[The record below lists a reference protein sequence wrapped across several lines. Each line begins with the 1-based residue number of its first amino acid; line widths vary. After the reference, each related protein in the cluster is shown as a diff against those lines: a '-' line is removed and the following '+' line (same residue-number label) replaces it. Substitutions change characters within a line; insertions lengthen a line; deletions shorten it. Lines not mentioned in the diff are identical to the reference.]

1 MLSLNKHPQRL
12 HNHTCD
18 QKASLIISMGP
29 LGFRGFRNRGRT
41 ATFIMSIPGY
51 LSWAADALVCVQ
63 SSPARSVA
71 MPCSSL
77 LIVMATLLIG
87 TSTVRD
93 CRHRGDSKSCREYE
107 GDDFHSTHPV
117 IIILG
122 LSI

>member
-63 SSPARSVA
+63 SSPVQSSPVSGNAVFQPSYRYGNPAYRYVHRAR
-71 MPCSSL
+71 L
-77 LIVMATLLIG
+77 QTQ
-87 TSTVRD
+87 R
-93 CRHRGDSKSCREYE
+93 
-107 GDDFHSTHPV
+107 
-117 IIILG
+117 
-122 LSI
+122 